1 MLGGS
6 PHLSKTILMWCHKF
20 PKSKCRNYFSS
31 DFKVKHRGTGY
42 MVAAFCQRWKILL
55 CKWKPGLSTKCMAR
69 SPGTLSFRSP
79 KEHYQNGFLTV
90 PWSHSSVLRPHNNDP
105 TPHQK
110 ENRGILTLLQNPHN
124 SINKFLSLGKGKEEK
139 VWNLKIF
146 LKYKKKFSS
155 RCCNKHVCASK
166 DFIF

>member
-1 MLGGS
+1 MGLRIS
-6 PHLSKTILMWCHKF
+6 
-20 PKSKCRNYFSS
+20 
-31 DFKVKHRGTGY
+31 
-42 MVAAFCQRWKILL
+42 WKRFL
-55 CKWKPGLSTKCMAR
+55 CDVTN
-69 SPGTLSFRSP
+69 SP
-79 KEHYQNGFLTV
+79 KASVGTISAVTLKWNTEEQGTWWLHSARDERFCSASGNLVYQPSVWPGPQGPCPSAALKNTTRTVFCLTV

-146 LKYKKKFSS
+146 LKYKKK
-155 RCCNKHVCASK
+155 
-166 DFIF
+166 I